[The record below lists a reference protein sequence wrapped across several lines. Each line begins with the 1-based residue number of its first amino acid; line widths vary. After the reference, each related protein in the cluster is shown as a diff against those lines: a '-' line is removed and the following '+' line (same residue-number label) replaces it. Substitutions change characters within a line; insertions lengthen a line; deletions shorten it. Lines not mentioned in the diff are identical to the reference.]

1 VINLLHAEWIKLRS
15 VTMNMVLGIIAVVFP
30 LLVTLITAG
39 VNGDKPDFDT
49 RSLLDLLTGSSFV
62 TVLLVGVIAA
72 AAITS
77 EFGFGTIRPAF
88 AATPRRVRVLVAK
101 GIVVVAAAM
110 FIETVVVAIGLG
122 VGTSLATSR
131 GAAIDLGS
139 VPTAVPALVG
149 VVVLAGLAALV
160 AYGLGMLVRS
170 TPVAVVTFILW
181 PLLAEGLVGA
191 LIAVVTGS
199 DSVVNWLPFQSGFR
213 LALVN
218 VDDLG
223 PGRLASGL
231 YFGAVGA
238 VLAAFGG
245 WSVNKRDA

>member
-1 VINLLHAEWIKLRS
+1 MINLLHAEWIKLRS

-39 VNGDKPDFDT
+39 VSGDKPDFDT
-49 RSLLDLLTGSSFV
+49 RTLQVELQHRH
-62 TVLLVGVIAA
+62 AA

>member
-1 VINLLHAEWIKLRS
+1 MINLVRAEWIKLRS
-15 VTMNMVLGIIAVVFP
+15 VTMNLVLSIIAVAFP

-39 VNGDKPDFDT
+39 VNGDKPDFDART
-49 RSLLDLLTGSSFV
+49 LLDLLTGSSFV

-77 EFGFGTIRPAF
+77 EFGFGTIRPTF
-88 AATPRRVRVLVAK
+88 AATPRRTRVIVAK

-110 FIETVVVAIGLG
+110 LVEAVVVV
-122 VGTSLATSR
+122 VGIVVGSSLAGSQ
-131 GAAIDLGS
+131 GADIDLGA
-139 VPTAVPALVG
+139 VPTALPALAG

-170 TPVAVVTFILW
+170 TPVAVVVFILW

-218 VDDLG
+218 LDGLG

-238 VLAAFGG
+238 VLATFGA
-245 WSVNKRDA
+245 WSVNRRDA